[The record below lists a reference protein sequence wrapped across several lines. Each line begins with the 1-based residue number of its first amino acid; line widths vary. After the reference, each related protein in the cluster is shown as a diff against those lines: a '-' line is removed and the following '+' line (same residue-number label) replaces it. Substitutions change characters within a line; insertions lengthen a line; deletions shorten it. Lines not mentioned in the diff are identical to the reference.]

1 MCTLMFAEALFKMP
15 RVNLSVHNERV
26 DKENVYTHN
35 VINTIQAKEG
45 IQIWT
50 ESSLGTALAT

>member
-1 MCTLMFAEALFKMP
+1 MFAEALFKMP